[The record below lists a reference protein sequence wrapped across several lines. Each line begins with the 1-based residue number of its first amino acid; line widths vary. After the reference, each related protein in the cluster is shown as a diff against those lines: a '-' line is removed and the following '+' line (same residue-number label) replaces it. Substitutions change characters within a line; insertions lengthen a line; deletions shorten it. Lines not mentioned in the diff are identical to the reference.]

1 MKKSE
6 NKWKKVKKSEK
17 KWKQVERTY
26 GDQDIVHIIFVRRST
41 YDQNQIQNTD
51 GLCDHELSTGAWK
64 STVLVFDPI
73 RRCIHQ

>member
-1 MKKSE
+1 M
-6 NKWKKVKKSEK
+6 KKSEK

-26 GDQDIVHIIFVRRST
+26 GDQDIVHIVFVRRST

-51 GLCDHELSTGAWK
+51 GLCDHELGTGAWK
-64 STVLVFDPI
+64 STVSRKIVALVFDPI